1 MGKSSAQLIEEG
13 RASIANAMTKVGR
26 IMNAALVGVTDAD
39 AAADAKLTQKDAPM
53 YMHIVAKAYVAQ
65 VRIDATQ
72 APTVSQSLNV
82 TIVQRAASN
91 GEWLKMAEPHRKG
104 LAARAEKLP
113 VTVVDVPVVVEAKK

>member
-13 RASIANAMTKVGR
+13 RASIASAMTKVGR
-26 IMNAALVGVTDAD
+26 IMNAALANVTDED
-39 AAADAKLTQKDAPM
+39 AAFDAKLSQKDAPM

-104 LAARAEKLP
+104 LPAKPEKLP
-113 VTVVDVPVVVEAKK
+113 PAPIDVPVLVEAQK